1 MTKTNSFLFV
11 FVVCCKPGSNNPSLL
26 DELRLKL
33 NHSSYQGKSNSIKR
47 RRLKTK
53 INILE
58 GFKTSEEAKKI
69 RNEKRKENKKKRK
82 QNSLEHQKTRVA
94 AKKKGNNKKVEA
106 KKEEN
111 EEEVGKKGKV
121 RKQAKYNR
129 WMNKKGK
136 VNFDRQEKRHAGRI
150 PKVEKEA
157 KQDDAST
164 GTSSAAASKKDPG
177 LANRL
182 GSKDPGRGIP
192 RQVVEEKKK
201 EVKEESGGIF
211 SWIFGKK

>member
-1 MTKTNSFLFV
+1 MNILKHDQKLTLFFFV
-11 FVVCCKPGSNNPSLL
+11 VVVCCKPGSNNPSLL

-69 RNEKRKENKKKRK
+69 RNEKRKQNKKKRK
-82 QNSLEHQKTRVA
+82 QNSLEHQKTKVA
-94 AKKKGNNKKVEA
+94 AKKKGGNKKVEA

-129 WMNKKGK
+129 WMNKKGRK
-136 VNFDRQEKRHAGRI
+136 LGRI

-157 KQDDAST
+157 KQEDAST

-192 RQVVEEKKK
+192 RQVVEKKKK
-201 EVKEESGGIF
+201 EVKEESSGIF
-211 SWIFGKK
+211 GWIFGKK